1 MEKSPFSPL
10 FVLKQAEEEDHI
22 AVKEDENNDNAENLI
37 EANDLSNEQINNEQL
52 TVNTEIPSDKVS

>member
-10 FVLKQAEEEDHI
+10 FVLKQADEDHV
-22 AVKEDENNDNAENLI
+22 AAKEDENDKKENLI
-37 EANDLSNEQINNEQL
+37 EANELSNEQITNEQL